1 MTNGSPL
8 NGGVECG
15 AERSNVLAV
24 LHVLNVHME
33 LVLVPMNSFHHA
45 DHFDTWLI
53 FLRPMVLL

>member
-8 NGGVECG
+8 NGGVERG

-53 FLRPMVLL
+53 FL